1 MDGGGAGGAPAAG
14 DAGKP
19 GAPEDAECLMGS
31 GGGRGGGGGAPQRGS
46 RESRACSLPHR
57 LEHALLAPARLAVG
71 VGGRVTSSP
80 ARGAPARSLAWG
92 LRASPWAA

>member
-19 GAPEDAECLMGS
+19 GAPEDAESLMGS
-31 GGGRGGGGGAPQRGS
+31 GGGRGGAPQRGS
-46 RESRACSLPHR
+46 RESRACSLPQR

-92 LRASPWAA
+92 LRESHWAA